1 MDVLEEDE
9 LCNRLKKYVQR
20 KALMLFACYIWL
32 FSTNVLKTNHIMA
45 KHPEK
50 YKNYAD
56 NILFYI
62 SPHLIRQYF
71 QGILHEVFMRLQL
84 CFAYFTIVVS
94 PIRECGHINQFTVI

>member
-1 MDVLEEDE
+1 
-9 LCNRLKKYVQR
+9 
-20 KALMLFACYIWL
+20 
-32 FSTNVLKTNHIMA
+32 MA

-84 CFAYFTIVVS
+84 CFAYFTIVAS
-94 PIRECGHINQFTVI
+94 PIREYGHINQFTGICYLDIMSCKKIVKVSISRSIAPQME